1 MTRKMIWTLLLIM
14 SILIPT
20 AAFSGNVAL
29 NAPVALNG
37 TFFTGGWG
45 AGQTVSAQTVVDGT
59 FLAKSQQ
66 WDQGA
71 VWWDSTAQGG
81 QYLTIDLG
89 AKYRIES
96 FIVQAD
102 DNDIYKLFYWNGS
115 DWTLAWDIAA
125 TGGWGMQTRPDV
137 NNNTVPYVLGAPIE
151 TSMLKFMG
159 SGGDALY
166 AVSEIQAF
174 GTAVPEPGTM
184 LLLGLGLLGLA
195 GARRA
200 RS

>member
-1 MTRKMIWTLLLIM
+1 
-14 SILIPT
+14 
-20 AAFSGNVAL
+20 
-29 NAPVALNG
+29 
-37 TFFTGGWG
+37 
-45 AGQTVSAQTVVDGT
+45 
-59 FLAKSQQ
+59 
-66 WDQGA
+66 
-71 VWWDSTAQGG
+71 
-81 QYLTIDLG
+81 
-89 AKYRIES
+89 
-96 FIVQAD
+96 
-102 DNDIYKLFYWNGS
+102 
-115 DWTLAWDIAA
+115 
-125 TGGWGMQTRPDV
+125 MQTRPDV